1 MSTLR
6 VALFQTDP
14 IWQDPSANRDL
25 LAKQLNELT
34 PCDLVVLPEMFT
46 AGFGSDPKRF
56 SEPADGETF
65 QWLTRHS
72 ETHKTAICG
81 SYGVDVG
88 DKVAN
93 RLVWCH
99 PSQQTAFYDKR
110 HLFRMAGEHRRYTS
124 GKNKLLVEYQG
135 WRVNPQICY
144 DLRFPVWCRSRNDF
158 DLQIFVANWPGPRRL
173 AWRTL
178 LQARAIENQA
188 YVIGV
193 NRTGTDGKGLH
204 YTGDSLVIA
213 PDGEIIL
220 DAGDRAGVFS
230 TELDLNRVREWRE
243 AFPAHLDADDF
254 YIND

>member
-1 MSTLR
+1 MTTLR
-6 VALFQTDP
+6 LALVQSDP
-14 IWQDPSANRDL
+14 IWQDPSANRQR
-25 LAKQLNELT
+25 LAEQLADLT
-34 PCDLVVLPEMFT
+34 PTDLVILPEMFT

-56 SEPADGETF
+56 SEPSDGETR
-65 QWLTRHS
+65 QWLQQLSKQHNI
-72 ETHKTAICG
+72 AICG

-93 RLVWCH
+93 RLVWCQ
-99 PSQQTAFYDKR
+99 PDQQTAFYDKR
-110 HLFRMAGEHRRYTS
+110 HLFRMAGEHTRYVS
-124 GKNKLLVEYQG
+124 GKDKLLLNYLG
-135 WRVNPQICY
+135 WRINPQVCY

-158 DLQIFVANWPGPRRL
+158 DLQIFVANWPGARRL

-213 PDGEIIL
+213 PDGEIVL
-220 DAGDRAGVFS
+220 DAGDRAGVYC
-230 TELDLNRVREWRE
+230 TDIDLNRVREWRE
-243 AFPAHLDADDF
+243 TFPAHLDADDF
-254 YIND
+254 SILD

>member
-1 MSTLR
+1 
-6 VALFQTDP
+6 
-14 IWQDPSANRDL
+14 
-25 LAKQLNELT
+25 
-34 PCDLVVLPEMFT
+34 
-46 AGFGSDPKRF
+46 
-56 SEPADGETF
+56 
-65 QWLTRHS
+65 
-72 ETHKTAICG
+72 
-81 SYGVDVG
+81 
-88 DKVAN
+88 
-93 RLVWCH
+93 
-99 PSQQTAFYDKR
+99 
-110 HLFRMAGEHRRYTS
+110 MAGEHRRYTS

-243 AFPAHLDADDF
+243 AFPALGDRR
-254 YIND
+254 